1 MILQRVFGTLSALAF
16 AASCFAGSVNVALSA
31 NGGVASQS
39 SLYSDGGL
47 VALVA
52 SNCNDGSTGGNISLG
67 EGCHTNSDVN
77 AWWQVTF
84 GADSYITSVEVFNRT
99 DCCFDRINPFS
110 VILYDDSSQVVWS
123 SSGNTI
129 GGSGVGTVSTPDV
142 LARSLRIQLDRQ
154 DFLNLA
160 EVEAFGDSSGDSSV
174 PEPSA
179 LILLVLGLAGL
190 AFLRRISHLAA

>member
-39 SLYSDGGL
+39 SLWPVGG
-47 VALVA
+47 LVA
-52 SNCNDGSTGGNISLG
+52 SNCNDGLTDGNMSLG
-67 EGCHTNSDVN
+67 QGCHTNFDDH

-99 DCCFDRINPFS
+99 DCCTDRINPFS

-154 DFLNLA
+154 DYLNLA
-160 EVEAFGDSSGDSSV
+160 EVEAFGDSSA